1 MEDSS
6 ARMCLSCN
14 KIYRGKSAGSSLR
27 SHRFRV
33 HVKKSRKT
41 TIVEASSWQAVGSFL
56 RCSTTTQ
63 ATVSHEPEMTARYED
78 ISEDEA
84 ESLPASQSD
93 QAWWTSQE
101 NQEQSV
107 TTECSTSSET
117 LPACSQNPDSER
129 EFEEWLDE
137 ILSRPD
143 DQETVHRQ
151 SAASN
156 QPRSDD
162 FSLGS
167 DKFRVD
173 SCVLREVTQMA
184 VSAIALEFLQERI
197 QRRWGGCPEWVGR
210 SVWEGMHAAPG
221 DDIIVIE

>member
-1 MEDSS
+1 MEDSP
-6 ARMCLSCN
+6 ARICLSCN

-107 TTECSTSSET
+107 TTECSSSLET

-129 EFEEWLDE
+129 EFEEWFDE
-137 ILSRPD
+137 ILIRLYN
-143 DQETVHRQ
+143 QETVKPQ
-151 SAASN
+151 TPTST
-156 QPRSDD
+156 QP
-162 FSLGS
+162 
-167 DKFRVD
+167 
-173 SCVLREVTQMA
+173 
-184 VSAIALEFLQERI
+184 
-197 QRRWGGCPEWVGR
+197 
-210 SVWEGMHAAPG
+210 
-221 DDIIVIE
+221 